1 MYFECNEYGEQLQAY
16 VQSERI
22 TYCFYWFIHFDFDVT
37 YLILIDI
44 ESDGD
49 LSMPIND
56 GLYDAIVFGERDQ
69 VVEIVQKAIDAGDD
83 ASELLNVTM
92 IPALREVGD
101 QFSSGEVF
109 VPEMLVSARA
119 MQAGVD
125 LLAPLLVKGGHEPV
139 AKVAIGSVKGDLHDI
154 GKNLVI
160 MMLKGSGFDVE
171 DLGVDCRIEAFEE
184 AVDNGAQVLC
194 LSALLS
200 TTRGEMKPVIDHF
213 ADRDDLK
220 IVVGGAV
227 ITEEFATEIG
237 ADGFGEDASDAVR
250 AVRECLGL
258 EATAA

>member
-1 MYFECNEYGEQLQAY
+1 MVHY
-16 VQSERI
+16 
-22 TYCFYWFIHFDFDVT
+22 FDFDVISH
-37 YLILIDI
+37 ILVPVIPSGT
-44 ESDGD
+44 E
-49 LSMPIND
+49 SMPIND

-69 VVEIVQKAIDAGDD
+69 VVDIIEKAVADGED

-109 VPEMLVSARA
+109 VPEMLVSAHA

-125 LLAPLLVKGGHEPV
+125 ILEPLLVKGGHEPV
-139 AKVAIGSVKGDLHDI
+139 ARVAIGSVKGDLHDI
-154 GKNLVI
+154 GKNLVV
-160 MMLKGSGFDVE
+160 MMLKGSGFEVD

-213 ADRDDLK
+213 SDRDEVR

-227 ITEEFATEIG
+227 ITEDYAEQIG

-258 EATAA
+258 EAIPA